1 MQQLSQF
8 WYDENTKRLLSKVCL
23 KLILDR
29 SQSKSSSEIKIALLS
44 CPSLYKSIKSV
55 HPNGVVRIFEF
66 DNRFSVFGDDFV
78 FYDYKDIER
87 NENLVKNYEHYF
99 DIIIA
104 DPPFLSEECIERTAN
119 IIKQIKKEDSNV
131 IMCSG
136 QTAAEWIKEF
146 LMLNQCEFRPGHER
160 NLANEFCSYAN
171 FDLDS
176 FVR

>member
-1 MQQLSQF
+1 M
-8 WYDENTKRLLSKVCL
+8 
-23 KLILDR
+23 
-29 SQSKSSSEIKIALLS
+29 
-44 CPSLYKSIKSV
+44 
-55 HPNGVVRIFEF
+55 
-66 DNRFSVFGDDFV
+66 FGNDFV

-87 NENLVKNYEHYF
+87 NENIVKNYEHYF

-171 FDLDS
+171 FDLDN